1 MLKHTRK
8 INEIYEDIQKKLYYM
23 IPEKWDELYLYTSI
37 IDTPEGST
45 TGELFFY
52 YIPKGILR
60 KKPVSGY
67 EIPTKFNLDENE
79 YLKLVDILYAKIKE
93 LRYEQKKLE
102 SGDIWSNLTLTIKD
116 SKFKIVYDYEDLSRS
131 DFNSYE
137 KHIIWRY
144 KVLGIAIEQCTREER
159 EIIKRY
165 ETGARVLARKEVYET
180 GIYIKAIRNIV
191 DYTTQNY
198 ENNAR
203 DIEYIADEE
212 KIASSKKNQILMDQ
226 ESLEDERQGKYNI
239 KVSEGVQSKYDDI
252 NNSKKSKPH
261 KEYEIQVDDQIQQK
275 PKPKRYT
282 MK

>member
-8 INEIYEDIQKKLYYM
+8 IKEIYEDIQKKLYYM

-67 EIPTKFNLDENE
+67 EIPAKFNLDENE

-102 SGDIWSNLTLTIKD
+102 SGGIWSNLTLTIKN

-144 KVLGIAIEQCTREER
+144 NVLGIAIEQCTREER

-226 ESLEDERQGKYNI
+226 ETLEDERQGKYDI

-252 NNSKKSKPH
+252 NSAKKSRPH